1 MARPEKFQVAAEKST
16 NRAENRYVSST
27 RPGHEYPKISAQEL
41 LIQLRTDRIKLHIVF
56 LHKKSVLQ
64 EGNALFKEGKCT

>member
-27 RPGHEYPKISAQEL
+27 RSGHEYPKISAQEL
-41 LIQLRTDRIKLHIVF
+41 LIQLRTGRIEFHIVF
-56 LHKKSVLQ
+56 LNKNQQNRLKMDAHTLSSI
-64 EGNALFKEGKCT
+64 